1 MPNRRAVHLDFWD
14 SIGAAMTSDNRDIAG
29 AWSYHTS
36 TNHTQRSVYST
47 AHYMD
52 FDNQPRPFKIYRN
65 LESVT
70 LPSGLESSGV
80 PALDC
85 LGGTTTLERSIPTLL
100 DLAGLLHHA
109 AGITKVREI
118 PGGQMYFRAAACTG
132 ALYHIEAYL
141 VCGDMSGLP
150 AGVYHFGPQDFAL
163 RRLREGDY
171 RSLLVEAAGGER
183 SVAGAPAVFVLT
195 SVFWR
200 NAWKYQAR
208 AYRHAFWDSGTVLAN
223 LLSTGSGYRIP
234 IKVISSFV
242 DEPVNRLLGLNDAKE
257 VALQLIT
264 VGMDLEQ
271 TIGPVPEVK
280 PIELQVEPY
289 SRREV
294 EYPAMA
300 EAHDASS
307 LAAPEQVRELRG
319 KPPSLAPPEP
329 QGRLFQLSCPPA
341 EELPPDT
348 IEEVILRRGSSR
360 RFRRSPISYQQLSI
374 MLDRAVQPI
383 PADFIEGADATLNE
397 IYLIVNGVDD
407 LPSGS
412 YVYRRDLRALEQLS
426 EGDFREHAGRLDL
439 GQELAADASVNIYF
453 LADLDA
459 VLQRYGNRGYRMAQM
474 EASITAGRL
483 YLAAYAQKLGATGLT
498 FFDDEVTEFFSPHA
512 EGKSVM
518 FLLAVGRSGRRV

>member
-1 MPNRRAVHLDFWD
+1 
-14 SIGAAMTSDNRDIAG
+14 MTSGNRDIAA

-36 TNHTQRSVYST
+36 TNHTQRSVYSN

-65 LESVT
+65 LESVP
-70 LPSGLESSGV
+70 LPPGRESSGI

-85 LGGTTTLERSIPTLL
+85 LGVTTTLERATPTLL

-109 AGITKVREI
+109 AGITKVREVS
-118 PGGQMYFRAAACTG
+118 GGQMYFRAAACTG
-132 ALYHIEAYL
+132 ALYHIEVYL
-141 VCGDMSGLP
+141 VCGDMPGLP
-150 AGVYHFGPQDFAL
+150 GGVYHFGPQDYAL
-163 RRLREGDY
+163 RRLRQGDY
-171 RSLLVEAAGGER
+171 RGLLVEASGGEP
-183 SVAGAPAVFVLT
+183 SVARAPAVFVLT

-208 AYRHAFWDSGTVLAN
+208 AYRHSFWDSGTVLAN
-223 LLSTGSGYRIP
+223 LLSTGSGYRLP

-242 DEPVNRLLGLNDAKE
+242 DEPVNRLLNLDDGKE

-264 VGMDLEQ
+264 VGMDPEQ
-271 TIGPVPEVK
+271 SIGPVPLVS
-280 PIELQVEPY
+280 PLELEVEPY
-289 SRREV
+289 SRREE

-300 EAHDASS
+300 EAHAASS
-307 LAAPEQVRELRG
+307 LATPEQVRELWG
-319 KPPSLAPPEP
+319 EPPPIATPEP
-329 QGRLFQLSCPPA
+329 QGKLFPLSCPPG
-341 EELPPDT
+341 EELPQDT

-374 MLDRAVQPI
+374 MLDRAARPVA
-383 PADFIEGADATLNE
+383 ADFIEGTDDTEGADGTERADDTLNQ

-426 EGDFREHAGRLDL
+426 GGDFREQAGRLDL
-439 GQELAADASVNIYF
+439 GQELAADASVNIYI
-453 LADLDA
+453 LTDLND

-518 FLLAVGRSGRRV
+518 FLLAVGRSGRRG

>member
-1 MPNRRAVHLDFWD
+1 
-14 SIGAAMTSDNRDIAG
+14 
-29 AWSYHTS
+29 
-36 TNHTQRSVYST
+36 
-47 AHYMD
+47 MD

-65 LESVT
+65 LELVP
-70 LPSGLESSGV
+70 LPSGLGSSGV

-85 LGGTTTLERSIPTLL
+85 LGASTTPECATPTLL
-100 DLAGLLHHA
+100 ELAGLLHHA
-109 AGITKVREI
+109 AGITKVREV

-132 ALYHIEAYL
+132 ALYHIEVYL
-141 VCGDMSGLP
+141 VCGDMPGLP
-150 AGVYHFGPQDFAL
+150 GGVYHFGPQDFSL

-171 RSLLVEAAGGER
+171 RGLLVEASGGEP

-223 LLSTGSGYRIP
+223 LLSTGSGYRLP

-242 DEPVNRLLGLNDAKE
+242 DEPVNRLLNLDDGKE
-257 VALQLIT
+257 VALQLVT
-264 VGMDLEQ
+264 VGMDPEQ

-280 PIELQVEPY
+280 PMELEVEPY
-289 SRREV
+289 SRREE

-300 EAHDASS
+300 EAHAASS
-307 LAAPEQVRELRG
+307 LATPEQVRELWG
-319 KPPSLAPPEP
+319 KPPSPATPEP
-329 QGRLFQLSCPPA
+329 QGRLFPLSCPPA
-341 EELPPDT
+341 EELPQDS

-374 MLDRAVQPI
+374 MLDRAVRPI
-383 PADFIEGADATLNE
+383 PADFIEGTDGKEGSDETLNQ

-412 YVYRRDLRALEQLS
+412 YVYRRDLGALEQLS
-426 EGDFREHAGRLDL
+426 EGDFREQAGRLDL

-453 LADLDA
+453 LTDLNA

-518 FLLAVGRSGRRV
+518 FLLAVGRSGRRG